1 VNAAQTT
8 LGNDLAAAIAYLPS
22 LVAGIIIFAIGL
34 FVAFV
39 GGKIAV
45 YLAARFGLDRL
56 GERRGVADDLQS
68 LGVSATLS
76 RLVGRLVFFVLA
88 LATLVQTVDALH
100 LTPLA
105 NALQQLLG
113 YMPRLVL
120 AIVILVLGA
129 AISDGLAEGVTVA
142 TGRAGILYGGAIGGV
157 VRWLILVLA
166 VLMALQQLTID
177 ATFLL
182 DVLVLVLG
190 GFVVALAIAGGWG
203 TRGIVENIVAGR
215 YVSQTLAVGD
225 RIESEDVSGT
235 IERIDIAS
243 TTVRA
248 SDGSVSV
255 IPNGYFLTRTVRKFT
270 GEVSGQSLGAAD

>member
-1 VNAAQTT
+1 MNAAQTT
-8 LGNDLAAAIAYLPS
+8 LGNDLSAVIAYLPS
-22 LVAGIIIFAIGL
+22 LAAGIIIFAIGL

-39 GGKIAV
+39 GGKIAA

-56 GERRGVADDLQS
+56 GERRGVTDDLHS
-68 LGVSATLS
+68 LGVNATLS

-100 LTPLA
+100 LTPLS
-105 NALQQLLG
+105 NALQQLLD

-129 AISDGLAEGVTVA
+129 AISDALAEGVTVA
-142 TGRAGILYGGAIGGV
+142 TKRAGVLYGNVLGQI

-203 TRGIVENIVAGR
+203 TRTIVENIVAGR
-215 YVSQTLAVGD
+215 YVAQTLAIGD
-225 RIESEDVSGT
+225 RIESEALAGT

-243 TTVRA
+243 TTIRA
-248 SDGSVSV
+248 ADGAVSV
-255 IPNGYFLTRTVRKFT
+255 IPNGYFLTRTVRKREPEAT
-270 GEVSGQSLGAAD
+270 PDAYGAAE